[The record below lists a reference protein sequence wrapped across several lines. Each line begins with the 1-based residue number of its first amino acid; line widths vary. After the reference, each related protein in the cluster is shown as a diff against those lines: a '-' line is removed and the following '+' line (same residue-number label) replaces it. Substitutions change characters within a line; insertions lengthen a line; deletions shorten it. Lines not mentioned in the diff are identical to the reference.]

1 MTSMSRTTTDRD
13 PSPPVH
19 DDGTQPWLGF
29 GEVRTCL
36 IQNLGTLS
44 PSASVALMQ
53 LTPGSPVSKVDRPVR
68 RVVSP
73 DQVTGVDCRLQ
84 VAREGRGRAI
94 GTVLSHAVVTNGRIL
109 QGTAHVALTEA
120 GSKERREWRHYLR
133 RQGVV
138 EVLGSPKPHNIVDG
152 YLADVSPARGLD
164 LASISDRIIDEVQ
177 QSNTLNHTTALRAS
191 TAVVRWAATL
201 APNAKPTVG
210 IAKSDLPNFHVI
222 RLSGAPD
229 DLSMLIR
236 FCEEFALHEWLLTTV
251 QDVIVPRAETDIAR
265 DRDPLDSLLFAL
277 NELVPLWMPP
287 THLSP
292 DMKALWEAMESRT
305 HYSRLF
311 ERQVARIRDLR
322 DQVKIRPPRRF

>member
-1 MTSMSRTTTDRD
+1 M
-13 PSPPVH
+13 
-19 DDGTQPWLGF
+19 
-29 GEVRTCL
+29 
-36 IQNLGTLS
+36 
-44 PSASVALMQ
+44 
-53 LTPGSPVSKVDRPVR
+53 
-68 RVVSP
+68 
-73 DQVTGVDCRLQ
+73 
-84 VAREGRGRAI
+84 AREGRGRGI
-94 GTVLSHAVVTNGRIL
+94 GTVLCHAVVTNGRIL
-109 QGTAHVALTEA
+109 QGSAHVALAEA
-120 GSKERREWRHYLR
+120 TSKERREWRHYLR

-138 EVLGSPKPHNIVDG
+138 EVLGSPKPHNIIDG

-164 LASISDRIIDEVQ
+164 LTSISDRIIDDVQ
-177 QSNTLNHTTALRAS
+177 QSDTLNHTTALRAS

-229 DLSMLIR
+229 DLPMLIR

-265 DRDPLDSLLFAL
+265 DQDPLDSLLFAL

-292 DMKALWEAMESRT
+292 DMKASVGSYGEPDTLLAVVRASGRADPRPQGPGEDPAAPALLAPRGPPPVNQAGSANQAWDEAHAPKRS
-305 HYSRLF
+305 
-311 ERQVARIRDLR
+311 DLR
-322 DQVKIRPPRRF
+322 TRQCHVPVTYVPLKVVPYPLSETCKHGSDF

>member
-1 MTSMSRTTTDRD
+1 MSRTTTDRD
-13 PSPPVH
+13 RIPAVH
-19 DDGTQPWLGF
+19 GDGTRPWSGF

-44 PSASVALMQ
+44 SSASVALMQ

-73 DQVTGVDCRLQ
+73 EQVTGVDCRLQ

-120 GSKERREWRHYLR
+120 TSKERREWRHYLR
-133 RQGVV
+133 HQGVV
-138 EVLGSPKPHNIVDG
+138 EVLGAPNPHNVIDG
-152 YLADVSPARGLD
+152 YLADSSPARGLD
-164 LASISDRIIDEVQ
+164 LASISDRIIDDVQ
-177 QSNTLNHTTALRAS
+177 QSDTLNHTTALRAGTS
-191 TAVVRWAATL
+191 VVRWAATL
-201 APNAKPTVG
+201 SADARPTAG
-210 IAKSDLPNFHVI
+210 IAKSELPNRHVI
-222 RLSGAPD
+222 RLTGAPE
-229 DLSMLIR
+229 DLPALIR

-305 HYSRLF
+305 HYTRLF

>member
-13 PSPPVH
+13 RGPAAP
-19 DDGTQPWLGF
+19 DAQPLLGF

-36 IQNLGTLS
+36 IQNLSGLS
-44 PSASVALMQ
+44 QSASAALMQ
-53 LTPGSPVSKVDRPVR
+53 LTPGSPVSQVDRPTR

-73 DQVTGVDCRLQ
+73 EQVTGVDCRLH

-94 GTVLSHAVVTNGRIL
+94 GTVQSHAVVTNGRIL
-109 QGTAHVALTEA
+109 QGTAHVQLVPA
-120 GSKERREWRHYLR
+120 SSNERREWRHYLR

-138 EVLGSPKPHNIVDG
+138 EVLGSPNPHDVMDG
-152 YLADVSPARGLD
+152 YLADTPPAAGLD
-164 LASISDRIIDEVQ
+164 LASISDRIIDQVQ
-177 QSNTLNHTTALRAS
+177 QSSRLDHTTALRAG
-191 TAVVRWAATL
+191 TAVVRWAATV
-201 APNAKPTVG
+201 APDARPTVG

-222 RLSGAPD
+222 RLNGAPE
-229 DLSMLIR
+229 DLPMLLR

-251 QDVIVPRAETDIAR
+251 RDVIVPRAETDIAR

-277 NELVPLWMPP
+277 NELAPLWMPP

-292 DMKALWEAMESRT
+292 DMKALWDAMESRT
-305 HYSRLF
+305 HYTRLF
-311 ERQVARIRDLR
+311 ERQVARVRDLR